1 MTGST
6 HRRGTPTA
14 VGASSPGRMR
24 EPLNNC
30 SVCADVHPVTRPTT
44 ALAAAALT
52 TLLAAC
58 GTATAD
64 TEQPAAEASAPVAPD
79 GTTLVIGSVSD
90 DPEEEAEVFQPFIDH
105 VAAQLGDVGV
115 TGGDVVVAESVEEM
129 DELLR
134 SGEVDLYVDNMN
146 GVTQVV
152 EGGSGTPLLRRWK
165 DGAPTY
171 HSVVVTRRDSGI
183 ATPEQLVGRTVAFE
197 EETSTDGYFLPV
209 STLRQLGLTV
219 SQVAEPTSPPAP
231 GEIGF
236 VFSGDDENTVFL
248 VLDGQVDAGAL
259 SEEDLLENAGS
270 RAGELVTVARS
281 IDVPRHGVVA
291 RTDLDP
297 ALAQALTAALMT
309 LHETAEGQEVLEEFD
324 DTARFDALPAEA
336 LAPVLEL
343 RRFLGDGT
351 P

>member
-1 MTGST
+1 VSPALN
-6 HRRGTPTA
+6 RRSGI
-14 VGASSPGRMR
+14 
-24 EPLNNC
+24 
-30 SVCADVHPVTRPTT
+30 ADGEAMTRPAT

-64 TEQPAAEASAPVAPD
+64 TQQPAADASAPAGSE

-105 VAAQLGDVGV
+105 VADQLGDAGV

-129 DELLR
+129 AELLR
-134 SGEVDLYVDNMN
+134 TGAVDLYVDNMN
-146 GVTQVV
+146 GITEVV
-152 EGGSGTPLLRRWK
+152 EGGAGTPLLRRWK

-171 HSVVVTRRDSGI
+171 HSVVVARRDSGI
-183 ATPEQLVGRTVAFE
+183 TTPEQLAGRTVAFE
-197 EETSTDGYFLPV
+197 EETSTDGYFLPI

-219 SQVAEPTSPPAP
+219 SQVAEPTSAPAA

-248 VLDGQVDAGAL
+248 VLDGRVDAGAL
-259 SEEDLLENAGS
+259 SEEDLAENAGS
-270 RAGELVTVARS
+270 RADELVTVARS

-291 RTDLDP
+291 RADLDP
-297 ALAQALTAALMT
+297 ALAQAVTTLLTG
-309 LHETAEGQEVLEEFD
+309 LHETAEGPEVLEEFD
-324 DTARFDALPAEA
+324 DTARFDELTAES

>member
-1 MTGST
+1 M
-6 HRRGTPTA
+6 
-14 VGASSPGRMR
+14 
-24 EPLNNC
+24 
-30 SVCADVHPVTRPTT
+30 ADVRPVTRPAT

-64 TEQPAAEASAPVAPD
+64 TEQPATEASAPAGPE

-90 DPEEEAEVFQPFIDH
+90 DPEEEAEVFQPFVDH
-105 VAAQLGDVGV
+105 VADELGDVGV
-115 TGGDVVVAESVEEM
+115 TGGDVVVTSTVEEM
-129 DELLR
+129 TELLR
-134 SGEVDLYVDNMN
+134 TGEVDLYVDNVY
-146 GVTQVV
+146 GVTTVV
-152 EGGSGTPLLRRWK
+152 DAGAGVSVLRRWK

-171 HSVVVTRRDSGI
+171 HSVIVARADSGI
-183 ATPEQLVGRTVAFE
+183 TSVEQLRGRTIAFE

-209 STLRQLGLTV
+209 TTLRQLGLPV
-219 SQVAEPTSPPAP
+219 VQVAEPSSQPAP
-231 GEIGF
+231 DEVGF

-248 VLDGQVDAGAL
+248 LLDGRVAAGAL
-259 SEEDLLENAGS
+259 SAEDLPENAGS
-270 RAGELVTVARS
+270 RVGELVTIGRS

-297 ALAQALTAALMT
+297 ALTQALTEVLSG
-309 LHETAEGQEVLEEFD
+309 LHETAEGREVLEGFD
-324 DTARFDALPAEA
+324 DTARFDALTAED

-343 RRFLGDGT
+343 RRFLGHGA

>member
-1 MTGST
+1 MT
-6 HRRGTPTA
+6 RPATA
-14 VGASSPGRMR
+14 VA
-24 EPLNNC
+24 
-30 SVCADVHPVTRPTT
+30 V
-44 ALAAAALT
+44 AALT

-64 TEQPAAEASAPVAPD
+64 TEQPSTAAPTPAVED

-105 VAAQLGDVGV
+105 VVDQLGDRGV
-115 TGGDVVVAESVEEM
+115 TGGDVVVASSVAEM
-129 DELLR
+129 AELLR
-134 SGEVDLYVDNMN
+134 TGAVDLYVDNMN
-146 GVTQVV
+146 GVTEVV
-152 EGGSGTPLLRRWK
+152 EGGAGTPLLRRWK

-183 ATPEQLVGRTVAFE
+183 TAPEQLVGRTVAFE

-219 SQVAEPTSPPAP
+219 AQVAEPTSVPAA
-231 GEIGF
+231 GEVGY

-248 VLDGQVDAGAL
+248 VLDGRVDAGAL

-270 RAGELVTVARS
+270 RADELVTVARS

-297 ALAQALTAALMT
+297 ALAEALTAVLSG
-309 LHETAEGQEVLEEFD
+309 LHETAEGREVLEEFD
-324 DTARFDALPAEA
+324 DTARFDLLLPEE

>member
-1 MTGST
+1 M
-6 HRRGTPTA
+6 
-14 VGASSPGRMR
+14 
-24 EPLNNC
+24 
-30 SVCADVHPVTRPTT
+30 TRPAT

-64 TEQPAAEASAPVAPD
+64 TQQPAADASAPAEPE

-105 VAAQLGDVGV
+105 VADRLGDAGV
-115 TGGDVVVAESVEEM
+115 SGGDVVVAESVEEM
-129 DELLR
+129 AELLR
-134 SGEVDLYVDNMN
+134 TGAVDIYVDNMN

-152 EGGSGTPLLRRWK
+152 QDGAATPLLRRWK

-171 HSVVVTRRDSGI
+171 HSVVVARRDSGI
-183 ATPEQLVGRTVAFE
+183 TTPEQLVGRTVAFE

-219 SQVAEPTSPPAP
+219 SQVAEPTTAPAAD
-231 GEIGF
+231 EIGF

-248 VLDGQVDAGAL
+248 VLDGRVDAGAL
-259 SEEDLLENAGS
+259 SEEDLAENAGS
-270 RAGELVTVARS
+270 RADELVTVARS

-291 RTDLDP
+291 RADLDP
-297 ALAQALTAALMT
+297 ALARAVTTLFTG
-309 LHETAEGQEVLEEFD
+309 LHETAEGREVLEEFD
-324 DTARFDALPAEA
+324 DTARFDALTAA
-336 LAPVLEL
+336 DLAPVLDL

>member
-1 MTGST
+1 M
-6 HRRGTPTA
+6 
-14 VGASSPGRMR
+14 
-24 EPLNNC
+24 
-30 SVCADVHPVTRPTT
+30 TRPAT

-64 TEQPAAEASAPVAPD
+64 TQQPAADAPAPAGPE

-105 VAAQLGDVGV
+105 VAAQLGDAGV
-115 TGGDVVVAESVEEM
+115 SGGDVVVAESVEEM
-129 DELLR
+129 AGLLR
-134 SGEVDLYVDNMN
+134 TGAVDLYVDNMN

-152 EGGSGTPLLRRWK
+152 QDGTATPLLRRWK

-171 HSVVVTRRDSGI
+171 HSVVVARRDSGI
-183 ATPEQLVGRTVAFE
+183 TAPEQLVGRTVAFE
-197 EETSTDGYFLPV
+197 EETSTDGYVLPV

-219 SQVAEPTSPPAP
+219 SQVAEPTSAPAA
-231 GEIGF
+231 GEIGY

-248 VLDGQVDAGAL
+248 VLDGRVDAGAL
-259 SEEDLLENAGS
+259 SEEDLAENAGS
-270 RAGELVTVARS
+270 RADELVTVART

-291 RTDLDP
+291 RADLDP
-297 ALAQALTAALMT
+297 ALTQALTTVLSG
-309 LHETAEGQEVLEEFD
+309 LHETAEGREVLEEFD
-324 DTARFDALPAEA
+324 DTARFDALSAA
-336 LAPVLEL
+336 DLAPVLDL

>member
-1 MTGST
+1 M
-6 HRRGTPTA
+6 
-14 VGASSPGRMR
+14 
-24 EPLNNC
+24 
-30 SVCADVHPVTRPTT
+30 TRPAT

-64 TEQPAAEASAPVAPD
+64 TQQPAADAPAPAGPE

-105 VAAQLGDVGV
+105 VAAQLGDAGV
-115 TGGDVVVAESVEEM
+115 SGGDVVVAESVEEM
-129 DELLR
+129 AGLLR
-134 SGEVDLYVDNMN
+134 TGAVDLYVDNMN

-152 EGGSGTPLLRRWK
+152 QDGTATPLLRRWK

-171 HSVVVTRRDSGI
+171 HSVVVARRDSGI
-183 ATPEQLVGRTVAFE
+183 STPEQLVGRTVAFE
-197 EETSTDGYFLPV
+197 EETSTDGYVLPV

-219 SQVAEPTSPPAP
+219 SQVAEPTSAPAA
-231 GEIGF
+231 GEIGY

-248 VLDGQVDAGAL
+248 VLDGRVDAGAL
-259 SEEDLLENAGS
+259 SEEDLAENAGS
-270 RAGELVTVARS
+270 RADELVTVART

-291 RTDLDP
+291 RADLDP
-297 ALAQALTAALMT
+297 ALTQALTTVLSG
-309 LHETAEGQEVLEEFD
+309 LHETAEGREVLEEFD
-324 DTARFDALPAEA
+324 DTARFDALSAA
-336 LAPVLEL
+336 DLAPVLDL

>member
-1 MTGST
+1 MT
-6 HRRGTPTA
+6 RPATA
-14 VGASSPGRMR
+14 VA
-24 EPLNNC
+24 
-30 SVCADVHPVTRPTT
+30 V
-44 ALAAAALT
+44 AALT

-64 TEQPAAEASAPVAPD
+64 TEPSSTAAPTPAVED

-105 VAAQLGDVGV
+105 VADQLGDRGV
-115 TGGDVVVAESVEEM
+115 TGGDIVVASSVAEM
-129 DELLR
+129 AELLR
-134 SGEVDLYVDNMN
+134 TGAVDLYVDNMN
-146 GVTQVV
+146 GVTEVV
-152 EGGSGTPLLRRWK
+152 EGGAGTPLLRRWK

-183 ATPEQLVGRTVAFE
+183 TAPEQLVGRTVAFE

-219 SQVAEPTSPPAP
+219 AQVPEPTSVPVA
-231 GEIGF
+231 GEVGY

-248 VLDGQVDAGAL
+248 VLDGRVDAGAL

-270 RAGELVTVARS
+270 RADELVTVARS

-297 ALAQALTAALMT
+297 ALVEALTAVLT
-309 LHETAEGQEVLEEFD
+309 GLHETAEGREVLEEFD
-324 DTARFDALPAEA
+324 DTARFDLLLPEE